1 MQQNKIAQI
10 IAHTGAYFTLRNA
23 PPFSC
28 AFPQNSG
35 IHRFV
40 PAKDKITKGDPID
53 VLTGQVVEQRTD
65 FTLGQTIPLAFIRT
79 WSRHKDEQQADGL
92 CGRFWTDNFSE
103 YAEVSDSG
111 QHIKI
116 ATFEGSYLRFALP
129 LGATGSSN
137 PDHPEYTLIRHREYL
152 ELFHR
157 ETQLS
162 KLFYFSHTAENDD
175 TETESESAEA
185 DFA

>member
-1 MQQNKIAQI
+1 M
-10 IAHTGAYFTLRNA
+10 R
-23 PPFSC
+23 C
-28 AFPQNSG
+28 VFPQNSG

-53 VLTGQVVEQRTD
+53 VLTGQVVEQRID

-157 ETQLS
+157 ETYSRQHLI
-162 KLFYFSHTAENDD
+162 
-175 TETESESAEA
+175 
-185 DFA
+185 